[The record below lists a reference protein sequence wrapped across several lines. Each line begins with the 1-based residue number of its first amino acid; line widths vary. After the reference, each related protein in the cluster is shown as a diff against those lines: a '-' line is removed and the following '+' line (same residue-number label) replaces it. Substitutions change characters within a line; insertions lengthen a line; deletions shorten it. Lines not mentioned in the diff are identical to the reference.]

1 MSKDFV
7 LTTSRSDKLRI
18 TAFGDNNLSSSPC
31 LILVHG
37 FKGFKDW
44 GFFPY
49 AGNFFADKGYF
60 VLTFNFSHNGVGES
74 LKDFDEL
81 DKFAENTFSL
91 EVNELSELIDN
102 YFHNYFGKT
111 TNKRLGLIGH
121 SRGGAIAILTA
132 FRKKSVD
139 AVAVWASVSK
149 LDRYSR
155 RQKEEWK
162 KKGWFEVLNTRTNQI
177 MKLNISLLED
187 TEKNKNDFLN
197 IEQSVRNFDRPF
209 LIAHG
214 EQDLAV
220 KVEEAGQLFSW
231 ADPLKT
237 ELFKIKATGHTFDIK
252 HPFEGSNPK
261 FDALLNKTEE
271 FFKQNLLEGKK

>member
-74 LKDFDEL
+74 LKVFDEL

>member
-44 GFFPY
+44 GFFPC

-60 VLTFNFSHNGVGES
+60 VLTFNFSHNGVGEN

-102 YFHNYFGKT
+102 YFNNYFGKT

-162 KKGWFEVLNTRTNQI
+162 KKGRFEVLNTRTTQI

-187 TEKNKNDFLN
+187 IEKNKNDFLN
-197 IEQSVRNFDRPF
+197 IEQSVRNFDRPL

-237 ELFKIKATGHTFDIK
+237 EFFKIRATGHTFDIK

-271 FFKQNLLEGKK
+271 FFKLNLLEGKK